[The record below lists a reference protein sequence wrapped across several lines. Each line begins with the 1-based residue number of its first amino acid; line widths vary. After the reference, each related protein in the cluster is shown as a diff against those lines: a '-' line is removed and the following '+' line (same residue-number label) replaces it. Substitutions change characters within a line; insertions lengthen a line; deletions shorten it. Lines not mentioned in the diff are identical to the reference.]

1 MIKKRVITSFFFE
14 TISRCISK
22 YSKRFYL
29 EIIIEGINISKF
41 MPQNP
46 FYLGWNKGWTFLFY
60 LEGGTPK
67 IEASG
72 FGIAM
77 TTDIKKGE
85 SFSKKDKLILK
96 SNEIENLDTI
106 FGLVKLN

>member
-1 MIKKRVITSFFFE
+1 
-14 TISRCISK
+14 
-22 YSKRFYL
+22 
-29 EIIIEGINISKF
+29 

-46 FYLGWNKGWTFLFY
+46 FYLGWNKGWSFLFY

-72 FGIAM
+72 FGIAI
-77 TTDIKKGE
+77 TTDIKKEE
-85 SFSKKDKLILK
+85 SPSQAADRLILK

-106 FGLVKLN
+106 LGFVQLNSEMILINLKCFRIFSIRYRWIYD

>member
-1 MIKKRVITSFFFE
+1 MG
-14 TISRCISK
+14 
-22 YSKRFYL
+22 
-29 EIIIEGINISKF
+29 GINVG
-41 MPQNP
+41 
-46 FYLGWNKGWTFLFY
+46 LFLFY
-60 LEGGTPK
+60 LEGGIPK

-85 SFSKKDKLILK
+85 SPSQAADRLILK

-106 FGLVKLN
+106 LGLVQLNCEINPTNFSVLTTFS